1 MIEDWLNVMIPVRW
15 SELLQSIKPFG
26 ETDLKELLRDAGA
39 EAGFSAAQLER
50 DGVSVARV
58 GGLRDFADGEL
69 FELPHSSAK
78 LSVIFDAGKAEGVD
92 DTIRSLANILDLAL
106 LVEDRRSGYAAA
118 PMMDPVGAKDRLT
131 NTIDRD
137 GFTDF
142 LNIEFAS
149 APSDATLIM
158 LGVDGMETVN
168 ATLGHS
174 AGDAVLSA
182 VADRLRETLRSMD
195 TVSRLGGDVF
205 GVYCPNIGTDTA
217 TNLTRRLQSAIRA
230 PIQVAGNELRV
241 TAGAGLATR
250 SRGEKAQEIISHG
263 DMALRA
269 SKSQGPGELSVY
281 DGELRTRSEDRRQL
295 AAEFVEA
302 LAENQLSTG
311 LNPIVHLPVG
321 TIVAFEAHVV
331 WNHPTRGEIQEA
343 EFLDLAELIGRVS
356 DVERAVLEFAMAD
369 DGTGGKAR
377 TGMKLSAS
385 TLRDPKSIGW
395 IVERLASG
403 TSKVMFEVGEEAVS
417 DGGRTVQHHLD
428 MLRRAGASLVLHDFG
443 KTYGALRTLHT
454 IPFDGV
460 KLHSSILDPE
470 DPTRSASVAKAIYA
484 SSKELGFDVVHSG
497 VDSDADLRLL
507 LQLDGQ
513 ISGHGFFAQGK
524 AVHARVSSVAA

>member
-1 MIEDWLNVMIPVRW
+1 MIPVRW

-26 ETDLKELLRDAGA
+26 ETNLKEVLGEAGA
-39 EAGFSAAQLER
+39 VAGFSAAQLER
-50 DGVSVARV
+50 DGVSIERV
-58 GGLRDFADGEL
+58 GGLRDFGDGE
-69 FELPHSSAK
+69 FYELPHSGAR
-78 LSVIFDAGKAEGVD
+78 LSVIFDTAKDEGAD
-92 DTIRSLANILDLAL
+92 DTIKSLANILDLSM
-106 LVEDRRSGYAAA
+106 LVQDRRSGYSTP
-118 PMMDPVGAKDRLT
+118 PMIDPVGAKDRLT

-137 GFTDF
+137 AFTDF

-149 APSDATLIM
+149 APPDATLIM

-168 ATLGHS
+168 ATLGHT

-182 VADRLRETLRSMD
+182 VADRLRDTLRSMD

-205 GVYCPNIGTDTA
+205 GIYCPNIGTEIA
-217 TNLTRRLQSAIRA
+217 TNLTRRLQSAIKA
-230 PIQVAGNELRV
+230 PISVAGNELRV
-241 TAGAGLATR
+241 SAGAGLATR

-295 AAEFVEA
+295 AAEFVDA
-302 LAENQLSTG
+302 LAANHLSTG

-321 TIVAFEAHVV
+321 TVVAFEAHVV
-331 WNHPTRGEIQEA
+331 WNHATRGEIQEP

-356 DVERAVLEFAMAD
+356 DVERAVLEFAMMD
-369 DGTGGKAR
+369 DGTANVR

-385 TLRDPKSIGW
+385 TLRDPKAIGW

-417 DGGRTVQHHLD
+417 DGGRTVQHHLE

-470 DPTRSASVAKAIYA
+470 DPTRSASVAKAVYA

-524 AVHARVSSVAA
+524 AVHARVTSQVAA